1 MWKPQYLYF
10 DFRPGKNGKIGIPGM
25 EGLKGSKGAPGL
37 FGLDGPDGFQGYK
50 VFLQKKIFFIFR
62 MVLKYFAFYIF

>member
-10 DFRPGKNGKIGIPGM
+10 DFRPGKNGKRGIPGM

-50 VFLQKKIFFIFR
+50 VFLQKKNGIEIFCILHILK
-62 MVLKYFAFYIF
+62 VL

>member
-1 MWKPQYLYF
+1 
-10 DFRPGKNGKIGIPGM
+10 M

-50 VFLQKKIFFIFR
+50 VFLQKKNGIEIFCILHILK
-62 MVLKYFAFYIF
+62 VL